1 MVSEEITIRSK
12 TGLHAR
18 PASQL
23 VSLVKKFKSEVTLV
37 HQNKKAKGTSII
49 SILALGLRFESELEV
64 FIDGE
69 DETDALKAITGFFN
83 ELED

>member
-23 VSLVKKFKSEVTLV
+23 VSLVKEYKSEVTLL
-37 HQNKKAKGTSII
+37 HQSRRARGTSII
-49 SILALGLRFESELEV
+49 NILALGLKYESELEIFV
-64 FIDGE
+64 EGE
-69 DETDALKAITGFFN
+69 DETEALKAITGFFN
-83 ELED
+83 TLED